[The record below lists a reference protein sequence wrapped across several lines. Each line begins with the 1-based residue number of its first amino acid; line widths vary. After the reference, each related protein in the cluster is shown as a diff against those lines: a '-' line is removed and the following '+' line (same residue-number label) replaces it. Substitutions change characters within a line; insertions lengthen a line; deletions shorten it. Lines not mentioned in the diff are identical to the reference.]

1 MAGDRFELTAQPEGD
16 LGRRMADFF
25 ESVFQ
30 RGADQAVLLG
40 TDSPTLPLS
49 YISSAFEQL
58 EDVDLVL
65 GPATDGG
72 YYLIGLS
79 GSIPSI
85 FQNMNW
91 SRPSVLADTI
101 DRLRGSSYRLG
112 LLPAWYDVDTLD
124 DWQMLRG
131 HLSALRRAGID
142 PGVPNTEKLALESI
156 W

>member
-1 MAGDRFELTAQPEGD
+1 LAGDRFELIAQPQGD
-16 LGRRMADFF
+16 LGCRMANFF
-25 ESVFQ
+25 ETVFKQ
-30 RGADQAVLLG
+30 AITRAVLLG
-40 TDSPTLPLS
+40 MDSPTLPSS

-58 EDVDLVL
+58 ESVDLVL

-79 GSIPSI
+79 GSVPPI

-91 SRPSVLADTI
+91 SRPDVLTNTLE
-101 DRLRGSSYRLG
+101 RLRGSPYRLG
-112 LLPAWYDVDTLD
+112 ILPPWYDVDTLD

-131 HLSALRRAGID
+131 HLSALRWAGVD
-142 PGVPNTEKLALESI
+142 PKVPHTEKLASESV

>member
-1 MAGDRFELTAQPEGD
+1 LAGDRYELTAQPEGD
-16 LGRRMADFF
+16 LGCRMAAFF
-25 ESVFQ
+25 DSVFQ
-30 RGADQAVLLG
+30 QAAGQAVLVG

-58 EDVDLVL
+58 EEVDLVL

-91 SRPSVLADTI
+91 SLPSVMADTMN
-101 DRLRGSSYRLG
+101 RLQGSSCRLG
-112 LLPAWYDVDTLD
+112 LLPPWYDVDTLA

-142 PGVPNTEKLALESI
+142 PRVPNTEKLALESI
-156 W
+156 G

>member
-1 MAGDRFELTAQPEGD
+1 LAGERYELTAQPEGD
-16 LGRRMADFF
+16 LGGRMAAFF
-25 ESVFQ
+25 DSVFQ
-30 RGADQAVLLG
+30 QGASQAVLVG

-49 YISSAFEQL
+49 YISRAFEQL
-58 EDVDLVL
+58 EEVDLVL

-91 SRPSVLADTI
+91 SRPSVLADTMN
-101 DRLRGSSYRLG
+101 RLRGSSWRLG
-112 LLPAWYDVDTLD
+112 LLPPWYDVDTLD

-142 PGVPNTEKLALESI
+142 PGVPNTEKLAMESI
-156 W
+156 G